1 MEIIP
6 AIDIKQGRCV
16 RLVQGDFGQETVFS
30 NDPVEMALQW
40 QSSGASRVH
49 VVDLDGSKDGFL
61 GNLALV
67 ERIGSTLSIP
77 VQTGGGIRTFES
89 ANNFLSI
96 GIDRIVLGTAA
107 IENIEMVIKLC
118 EKWGA
123 ERIVVAVDADGDN
136 VAIRGWLKK
145 TSTKPIELVK
155 KMSGI
160 GITRFLYTDI
170 NRDGTLASPNFCGL
184 ESMVRTSGQRIL
196 ASGGVSSLEDIRRL
210 ILTGVEGVIVGSALY
225 KGLLKMEEALIVAK
239 GETF

>member
-107 IENIEMVIKLC
+107 IENIEMDTFSEKDFFYSYRRTLLNKEGDYGRCISVILM
-118 EKWGA
+118 
-123 ERIVVAVDADGDN
+123 
-136 VAIRGWLKK
+136 
-145 TSTKPIELVK
+145 T
-155 KMSGI
+155 
-160 GITRFLYTDI
+160 
-170 NRDGTLASPNFCGL
+170 
-184 ESMVRTSGQRIL
+184 
-196 ASGGVSSLEDIRRL
+196 
-210 ILTGVEGVIVGSALY
+210 
-225 KGLLKMEEALIVAK
+225 
-239 GETF
+239 

>member
-1 MEIIP
+1 MYE
-6 AIDIKQGRCV
+6 R
-16 RLVQGDFGQETVFS
+16 F
-30 NDPVEMALQW
+30 
-40 QSSGASRVH
+40 
-49 VVDLDGSKDGFL
+49 GFL
-61 GNLALV
+61 CG
-67 ERIGSTLSIP
+67 E
-77 VQTGGGIRTFES
+77 
-89 ANNFLSI
+89 
-96 GIDRIVLGTAA
+96 
-107 IENIEMVIKLC
+107 
-118 EKWGA
+118 
-123 ERIVVAVDADGDN
+123 
-136 VAIRGWLKK
+136 GWLKK

>member
-96 GIDRIVLGTAA
+96 GIERIVLGTAA

-118 EKWGA
+118 EKWGT

-145 TSTKPIELVK
+145 TSTNQL
-155 KMSGI
+155 
-160 GITRFLYTDI
+160 
-170 NRDGTLASPNFCGL
+170 NW
-184 ESMVRTSGQRIL
+184 
-196 ASGGVSSLEDIRRL
+196 
-210 ILTGVEGVIVGSALY
+210 
-225 KGLLKMEEALIVAK
+225 
-239 GETF
+239 